1 MSKMCLWPI
10 LTLFFF
16 GVALYFNYGAA
27 TGQFSDK
34 DVGEVSDEFN
44 LEITP
49 SSWTFTIWGFIYTW
63 QAIWIIYVLYLTC
76 KYDMNSIVFGR
87 LFYIIYNIANICN
100 GLWIIVWT
108 NELIWPAA
116 IFLPC
121 IAGGLV
127 ISAYIAHKYMFVDT
141 NTMIVNGDNYGGV
154 SNDGGSNNDYK
165 WLDSA
170 KSIRPLLYIFVLNG
184 VPFYATWCVVAS
196 HLNIGIALCY
206 KAGITNTNTS
216 FLMLSILTC
225 IIFFY
230 WYLDFYRLRQ
240 YLQYTYSPYIV
251 LVVAFSGILTNKGGL
266 DTEERPSSA
275 FVLALLIIACLGSV
289 AKVIMGIMMR
299 NKPVQSFQNV

>member
-1 MSKMCLWPI
+1 MSKLCLWPI
-10 LTLFFF
+10 ITLIVF

-34 DVGEVSDEFN
+34 DVGEVSDEYN

-49 SSWTFTIWGFIYTW
+49 ASWTFSIWGFIYTW

-76 KYDMNSIVFGR
+76 KYDMNSIVFGKW
-87 LFYIIYNIANICN
+87 FYIIYNIANICN

-121 IAGGLV
+121 IAAGLV
-127 ISAYIAHKYMFVDT
+127 ISAYIAHKYMFVDS
-141 NTMIVNGDNYGGV
+141 NTMIVNNGDNYGGV
-154 SNDGGSNNDYK
+154 ANNNRQSEYK

-184 VPFYATWCVVAS
+184 VPFYATWTVTAS
-196 HLNIGIALCY
+196 HLNIGIALCH
-206 KAGITNTNTS
+206 KAGMTNTNAS

-225 IIFFY
+225 VILFY

-251 LVVAFSGILTNKGGL
+251 LIVAFSGILSNGGL
-266 DTEERPSSA
+266 NTKERPSSA
-275 FVLALLIIACLGSV
+275 FVLALLIIACLGTI
-289 AKVIMGIMMR
+289 AKVVMGITLR